1 MSEGIFSLEIN
12 FLTLSGLFLPV
23 VKEAPL
29 AVCDYPAQTQV
40 SLSLACSNVALSHFL
55 LGFHLGFHLG
65 FSLDFTFFPPVIASD
80 TSRQTLPVLPHLVL
94 ITEHQ
99 YAE

>member
-55 LGFHLGFHLG
+55 LGFHLGF
-65 FSLDFTFFPPVIASD
+65 SLDFTFFPSVIASD